1 MRVVFFGTPE
11 FAVPSLRALLQA
23 GHEVAAVVTQPD
35 RAQGRSRSVLVPPP
49 VKEYALAQGLEVL
62 QPERPVGDVFLEH
75 LRRLRPEVGVVVAYG
90 HLLRPAVLAV
100 PPRGMLNVHASLL
113 PRHRGAAP
121 IQWAILE
128 GDAETGVSI
137 MRLDEGM
144 DTGDVLET
152 ASTPITDDDT
162 AATLA
167 ARLAE
172 LGAATLVRALARVER
187 GDDAWVP
194 QDHARATHAPKID
207 RALARIRWEEPAA
220 RVARRVQAFD
230 PAPGAWTQL
239 DGADVKLFGAHAA
252 AGAGAP
258 GTILGADDALLV
270 ACGSGAVRIAE
281 VQPAG
286 RKRMPVTEWRRG
298 HPDAAG
304 RRFA

>member
-49 VKEYALAQGLEVL
+49 VKAYALAQGLEVL
-62 QPERPVGDVFLEH
+62 QPEKPVGDVFLEQ

-90 HLLRPAVLAV
+90 HILRPAVLAV
-100 PPRGMLNVHASLL
+100 PPHGMLNVHASLL

-152 ASTPITDDDT
+152 ASTPIADDDT
-162 AATLA
+162 AATLS

-172 LGAATLVRALARVER
+172 LGAATLVHALARVAR
-187 GDDAWVP
+187 GTDVYAP

-207 RALARIRWEEPAA
+207 RGLARIRWEEPAA
-220 RVARRVQAFD
+220 RVARRVRAFD

-239 DGADVKLFGAHAA
+239 DGADVKLFGARAA
-252 AGAGAP
+252 EGAGAP

-270 ACGSGAVRIAE
+270 ACGSGAVRIVE

-286 RKRMPVTEWRRG
+286 KRRLPVAEWRRG
-298 HPDAAG
+298 HPGVAG